1 MNMGRISFEDTSI
14 AFASKSDKYL
24 KKAHLLFRV
33 MSNPALV
40 GLGTSLAN
48 IALKL
53 RIPFVK
59 SIVKS
64 TIYSLFVGGE
74 TLEECESTI
83 DSLGSSNVKTILDYS
98 VEGEKTEEGFEATKE
113 EMFRIVE
120 IVKTARHIP
129 YCVIKLTGLGSFE
142 VMQKIQAN
150 EKLTQAE
157 KKSYEELEN
166 RVFQICEKV
175 DQIDSKILIDGEE
188 SWIQDTIDAI
198 TYKMMAQFNKHRVVV
213 YNTYQMYRHQMY
225 DNLVESHRVALQK
238 GYQLGAKLVRGAYME
253 KERERAE
260 EFNYQNPIQPDKA
273 TTDKDYN
280 LAIKFCL
287 DHISTISTV
296 VGTHN
301 ENSSAFTTQLME
313 EYGLNKND
321 KRVYFAQ
328 LYGMSDNISFTL
340 ASLGYNVTKYVPYG
354 PVRKVMPYLSRRADE
369 NTSIA
374 GQTSREFNLIRSEL
388 KRRKTVK

>member
-1 MNMGRISFEDTSI
+1 MNTERISFEDTSI

-24 KKAHLLFRV
+24 KKAYKLFKI

-40 GLGTSLAN
+40 GIGTSLAN
-48 IALKL
+48 IALTL
-53 RIPFVK
+53 RIPFTK
-59 SIVKS
+59 TIVKN
-64 TIYSLFVGGE
+64 TVYSLFVGGE
-74 TLEECESTI
+74 TLEGCEPTI
-83 DSLGSSNVKTILDYS
+83 DSLGASNVKTILDYS

-120 IVKTARHIP
+120 IVKTAQHIP
-129 YCVIKLTGLGSFE
+129 FCVIKLTGLGSFE
-142 VMQKIQAN
+142 VMRKVQAGEALN
-150 EKLTQAE
+150 AE
-157 KKSYEELEN
+157 EQNSYESLES
-166 RVFQICEKV
+166 RVFQICERV

-188 SWIQDTIDAI
+188 SWIQDTIDDI
-198 TYKMMAQFNKHRVVV
+198 TYRMMAHFNKNRVVV
-213 YNTYQMYRHQMY
+213 YNTYQMYRHEMY
-225 DNLVESHRVALQK
+225 DNLVESHRNAIDA

-260 EFNYQNPIQPDKA
+260 ELNYTDPIQPDKA
-273 TTDKDYN
+273 TTDKDYDA
-280 LAIKFCL
+280 AIRFCL
-287 DHISTISTV
+287 DNISTISTV
-296 VGTHN
+296 VGSHN
-301 ENSSAFTTQLME
+301 EKSSSLTAELMAE
-313 EYGLNKND
+313 KGINKND

-374 GQTSREFNLIRSEL
+374 GQTSREFNLIKSEL